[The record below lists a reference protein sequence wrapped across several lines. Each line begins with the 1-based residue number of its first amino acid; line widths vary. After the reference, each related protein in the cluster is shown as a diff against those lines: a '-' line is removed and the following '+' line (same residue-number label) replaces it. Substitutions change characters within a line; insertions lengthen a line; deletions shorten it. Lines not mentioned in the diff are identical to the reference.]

1 MSIRLVPFARVG
13 SRRGF
18 TLIELLVVIAII
30 AILIGLLL
38 PAVQKVREAAARMS
52 CSNNLKQFGLAIQ
65 NYASTYDGKLP
76 PLSPIYTTTPTFTDS
91 FHGELLPYMEQAALY
106 QTAKTAGTITTLG
119 INGVKPF
126 VCPSDS
132 SISSNIPTGG
142 SYTTRAA
149 SSYAANY
156 LLFGGA
162 TGSGS
167 VTGVVAKFGVGNIPD
182 GTSNTVAMA
191 ERFGYNTPANCS
203 NSAWTPYSAD
213 ATNSA
218 TFAQGLLTYATVLSN
233 PPQASVTP
241 IKNTATTLSPTSSHA
256 TLQVSLM
263 DGSVRGV
270 TSSVSGTTWGY
281 AVDPADGFPMPSD
294 W

>member
-1 MSIRLVPFARVG
+1 MFGLNKKGKRA
-13 SRRGF
+13 F

-65 NYASTYDGKLP
+65 NYASTYNDKLP
-76 PLSPIYTTTPTFTDS
+76 PLSPTYANPPFVDS
-91 FHGELLPYMEQAALY
+91 FHGELLPYMEQQALY
-106 QTAKTAGTITTLG
+106 TQAQTSGNIQNLLVQ
-119 INGVKPF
+119 GVKPF

-132 SISSNIPTGG
+132 SISNNIPNGG
-142 SYTTRAA
+142 SYAGYAA

-156 LLFGGA
+156 LLFGAGTA
-162 TGSGS
+162 SGS
-167 VTGVVAKFGVGNIPD
+167 VSGYVAKYSVGNIPD

-191 ERFGYNTPANCS
+191 ERFGYNTVANCN
-203 NSAWTPYSAD
+203 NSAWTPYGTN

-218 TFAQGLLTYATVLSN
+218 TFAQGLLNYATVVSY

-241 IKNTATTLSPTSSHA
+241 NKNTATAFSPTSSHA
-256 TLQVSLM
+256 GVQVSLM

-270 TSSVSGTTWGY
+270 TSSVSAITWGY
-281 AVDPADGFPMPSD
+281 AVDPGDGFPMPSD